1 MERKIQKMFIDEG
14 LGFKVRLFNVPMIKV
29 RGSWT
34 PHINYNELAKVV
46 LPACLGPAKRT
57 IFF

>member
-29 RGSWT
+29 RGSWDNGIHLSPGRHSLKVT
-34 PHINYNELAKVV
+34 PSRGKLS
-46 LPACLGPAKRT
+46 
-57 IFF
+57 